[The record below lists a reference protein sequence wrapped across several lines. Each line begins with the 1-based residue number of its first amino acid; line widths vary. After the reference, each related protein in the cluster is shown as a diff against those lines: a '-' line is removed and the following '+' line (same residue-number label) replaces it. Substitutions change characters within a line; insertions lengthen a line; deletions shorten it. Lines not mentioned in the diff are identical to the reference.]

1 MKRRK
6 FLLSSLLMMLGFSA
20 ISPVSSRSLFRLGV
34 PSTGSCSATDSLREL
49 RALFSNPEHAKAI
62 GKAYLSSPRVAH
74 CWDTLARGAG
84 LDLRSPHISMKEH
97 IRDRSGKDFARGET
111 VIVNGWVLSK
121 TEASAC
127 ALLIFV

>member
-1 MKRRK
+1 MKRRE
-6 FLLSSLLMMLGFSA
+6 FLLSSILTTLGFSV
-20 ISPVSSRSLFRLGV
+20 ISPVSSRSLSRLGA

-62 GKAYLSSPRVAH
+62 GKAYLSTPNTAH
-74 CWDTLARGAG
+74 CRDTLARAAG
-84 LDLRSPHISMKEH
+84 LDLRSPHIPMREH

-127 ALLIFV
+127 ALLTLV